1 MNSQQKTENSSSDPA
16 NWVDL
21 YGDLLFRYALLR
33 LRDPILA
40 EDVVQETLLAGLQGR
55 KNFESRSTERTWLV
69 GILKHKII
77 DYFRKAGREESIEN
91 DESEQSLREGDFKQ
105 NGRWRI
111 GPAPW
116 KMDSSAIFEQ
126 NEFFEILRQCL
137 SGLPSRLA
145 NAFMLKEL
153 EEQSSKEVCKVF
165 NISPTN
171 LWVMMHRARHRLRE
185 CLEVNW
191 FDLKPEEDR

>member
-1 MNSQQKTENSSSDPA
+1 MSSPGKQENSSSDPA

-21 YGDLLFRYALLR
+21 YGDVLFRYALVR
-33 LRDPILA
+33 MRDSVLA
-40 EDVVQETLLAGLQGR
+40 EDVVQETLLAALQNR
-55 KNFESRSTERTWLV
+55 KTFESRSTERTWLV

-77 DYFRKAGREESIEN
+77 DYFRKAVREEPIN
-91 DESEQSLREGDFKQ
+91 DDESQLNIGERDFKQ

-116 KMDSSAIFEQ
+116 KMDSTAILEQ
-126 NEFFEILRQCL
+126 NEFWGILRQCL

-153 EEQSSKEVCKVF
+153 EELSSKDVCKVC

-171 LWVMMHRARHRLRE
+171 LWVMLHRVRHRLRE

-191 FDLKPEEDR
+191 FGQKPEEG

>member
-1 MNSQQKTENSSSDPA
+1 MSSPEKQENNPSDPA
-16 NWVDL
+16 NWVDQ

-40 EDVVQETLLAGLQGR
+40 EDVVQETLLAALQGR

-77 DYFRKAGREESIEN
+77 DYFRKAGREEPIN
-91 DESEQSLREGDFKQ
+91 DDESQQSVGEGDFKQ

-116 KMDSSAIFEQ
+116 KMDSSAILEQ
-126 NEFFEILRQCL
+126 NEFWEILRQCT
-137 SGLPSRLA
+137 SALPSRLA
-145 NAFMLKEL
+145 NAFMLKEV
-153 EEQSSKEVCKVF
+153 EELSSKEVCKVC

-171 LWVMMHRARHRLRE
+171 LWVMLHRARFRLRE

-191 FDLKPEEDR
+191 FNLKPK